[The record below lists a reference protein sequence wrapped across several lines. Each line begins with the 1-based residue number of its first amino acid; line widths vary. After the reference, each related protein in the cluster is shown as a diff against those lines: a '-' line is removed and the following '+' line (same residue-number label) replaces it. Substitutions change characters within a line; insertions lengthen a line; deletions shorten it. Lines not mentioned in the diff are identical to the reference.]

1 MSFKHLFTSLASLAI
16 GLAIALVA
24 AEPPEAPPTP
34 GQIVVAAA
42 TDLYSVREIVVDGMK
57 VGTPVI
63 DPETAKTVRYIWLD
77 SPAEVRASEKKVMDG
92 HLNLLSRKTGIRTAV
107 QVAPWLYRIDLND
120 YGEQFTKAWEKLAAT
135 DWVFHEED
143 FTGEVEYK
151 EVEVEYGYWQRADG
165 TKRAGGSQ
173 KFPDEKWVTT
183 RKEKERKPVASKTA
197 GFAKWVVD
205 TEQAKTQ
212 LQNLLGKQG
221 QNNVPV
227 LQWSQ
232 LFYETALQEDRKVGY
247 YGMLGLKDLKDYERL
262 IGVARRDIDPERL
275 AELREAVANST
286 ITIEDTLRRIVVL
299 QAVGGHYFLTQD
311 SNQAKLAKDDKD
323 RGNPLFEHG
332 DDYVFQAIE
341 AFGNLNNGLPATVLS
356 NDKGVLQNK
365 APDFIAGRDS
375 TAPGSDDA
383 VHVNL
388 SCIRCHNKAGMQDVH
403 GWVRNV
409 LNLPP
414 NALNGRTPEEKKK
427 LAGFYVERRLE
438 PAIKAFR
445 ERVDIACMEAT
456 GWKFEQFS
464 AAYGKA
470 WARVSQAVSFEQA
483 CLELGTTQAAYKTSL
498 VKMREAKTLHP
509 NLAGHALDKPVA
521 IPRIQFIQAYPFAQ
535 DGLRGKARPFK
546 VKVKESV
553 EK

>member
-1 MSFKHLFTSLASLAI
+1 MWKHLLAALACVAA
-16 GLAIALVA
+16 GTAIALVA
-24 AEPPEAPPTP
+24 EPAEAPPTP
-34 GQIVVAAA
+34 GQVIVAAA
-42 TDLYSVREIVVDGMK
+42 TDLYSVREVKGVDGSK
-57 VGTPVI
+57 AVVPSI
-63 DPETAKTVRYIWLD
+63 DPETAKTIRYIWLD
-77 SPAEVRASEKKVMDG
+77 SPTEVRVNEKKVMDG

-120 YGEQFTKAWEKLAAT
+120 YGEQFAKAWEKLAAT

-143 FTGEVEYK
+143 FLGGIEFK
-151 EVEVEYGYWQRADG
+151 EVEEVWGYWQRADG
-165 TKRAGGSQ
+165 TTYRGSDKQ
-173 KFPDEKWVTT
+173 ENKTDKFITT
-183 RKEKERKPVASKTA
+183 ETKKVRKPVASKVF
-197 GFAKWVVD
+197 GMAKWVSD
-205 TEQAKTQ
+205 TEQAKTA
-212 LQNLLGKQG
+212 LQNLLTKQG
-221 QNNVPV
+221 QNVVPV

-232 LFYETALQEDRKVGY
+232 LFYETAIQEDRKVGY
-247 YGMLGLKDLKDYERL
+247 YGMLGLKNLQDYERL
-262 IGVARRDIDPERL
+262 IGVVRRDIDPDRL

-286 ITIEDTLRRIVVL
+286 ITTEDTLRRIVVL
-299 QAVGGHYFLTQD
+299 QVVGGHYFLTQD
-311 SNQAKLAKDDKD
+311 SNQKKLAKGDEDK
-323 RGNPLFEHG
+323 GNPLFEHG
-332 DDYVFQAIE
+332 DDYIFQAIE
-341 AFGNLNNGLPATVLS
+341 AFGNLNNGLPATVLA

-427 LAGFYVERRLE
+427 LAEFYVERRLE
-438 PAIKAFR
+438 PAIKAYR
-445 ERVDIACMEAT
+445 ERVDIACAEAT

-483 CLELGTTQAAYKTSL
+483 CLELGTTQAAYKTAL
-498 VKMREAKTLHP
+498 VKMRDAKTLHP

-521 IPRIQFIQAYPFAQ
+521 IPRTQFIQAYPFAQ

-546 VKVKESV
+546 VKVKER
-553 EK
+553 